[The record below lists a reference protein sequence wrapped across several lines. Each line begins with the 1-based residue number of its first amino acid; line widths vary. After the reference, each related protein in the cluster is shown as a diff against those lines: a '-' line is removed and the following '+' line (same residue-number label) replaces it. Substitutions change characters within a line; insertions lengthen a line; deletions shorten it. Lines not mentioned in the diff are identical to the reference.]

1 MEKGIKET
9 KELLVALLAIT
20 KVSAEVLKDGAQLS
34 DLIDG
39 FSKLNGDPVKKKA
52 IEDALAGIQEVP
64 AEIKDIDLGEG
75 VDLVVL
81 LAKELPGL
89 IEAFK
94 KPEAAPAE

>member
-9 KELLVALLAIT
+9 KELLAGVFTIVKVAGNI
-20 KVSAEVLKDGAQLS
+20 LKDGAQLQ

-39 FSKLNGDPVKKKA
+39 FVQLNGDPVKKKA

-64 AEIKDIDLGEG
+64 EEIKDADLGEYAELI
-75 VDLVVL
+75 VAVVQ
-81 LAKELPGL
+81 EVPVL

-94 KPEAAPAE
+94 KPVAAE